1 MSQEKR
7 EEVPLAKVID
17 PPRVDFEKEGM
28 AYEPD
33 VVYAVMAGVELK
45 LDLFYKKDAERP
57 MPAVVWFHGGG
68 WSSEDLDRKYRPEHQ
83 LAVLAREGFFIV
95 SADYRLVQQSPF
107 PACLED
113 CKCVI
118 RWVRANAE
126 KYGVDPGRIG
136 VMGESAG
143 GHLVALL
150 GVTGGI
156 AELEGDGPF
165 REYPSDVQCV
175 VPWYAPS
182 DMSLRMEGDR
192 ARAMAERFCGTDDLE
207 KAARIM
213 KAMSPILYMDRE
225 DLPPFLFVHGNADRL
240 VNYRNSVDMC
250 EKMKSHGRDAAL
262 VTVDGQGH
270 GFFDGDEYYEA
281 MYAFFRKHLK

>member
-7 EEVPLAKVID
+7 EEIPMAKVID

-28 AYEPD
+28 IYEPD
-33 VVYAVMAGVELK
+33 IVYATMAGVDLK
-45 LDLFYKKDAERP
+45 LDLFYAKDAARP

-68 WSSEDLDRKYRPEHQ
+68 WDSVDLNRKYRPEKE
-83 LAVLAREGFFIV
+83 LAVLAKEGFFIV
-95 SADYRLVQQSPF
+95 SADYRLLRESPF
-107 PACLED
+107 PACIQD

-118 RWVRANAE
+118 RWLRANAG
-126 KYGVDPGRIG
+126 KYGVDPERIG
-136 VMGESAG
+136 VIGESAG

-150 GVTGGI
+150 GVTDGV
-156 AELEGDGPF
+156 AELEGDGPYQ
-165 REYPSDVQCV
+165 EYSSAVQCV

-182 DMSLRMEGDR
+182 DMSMRAEGER
-192 ARAMAERFCGTDDLE
+192 GLAMAKRFCGTEDLAE
-207 KAARIM
+207 AGRIL
-213 KAMSPILYMDRE
+213 KAMSPIFYMDRT

-240 VNYRNSVDMC
+240 VNYQNSVDMC
-250 EKMKSHGRDAAL
+250 AKMKANGQDAEL